1 MDMHTLIRTAVMIAA
16 PGVFPLLAAGI
27 AAERTVYDPSPTDPR
42 ILGALESERRMER
55 AGASS
60 DFDAMATVF
69 APDLVVNSPVNM
81 VVTRDNVL
89 ARMRGGQIAYEATFT
104 RTIDFV
110 GVRGDAVVVMGE
122 EVVVPVGDAPA
133 AGKTVHRRFTD
144 VWRMYD
150 SAWKLAIRQATIT
163 STQ

>member
-1 MDMHTLIRTAVMIAA
+1 MDVHTLTVFLLFLVVVA
-16 PGVFPLLAAGI
+16 PMAQSQ
-27 AAERTVYDPSPTDPR
+27 TVYDPSPTDPR
-42 ILGALESERRMER
+42 IVGALESERRMER

-60 DFDAMATVF
+60 DFDAMAAVF
-69 APDLVVNSPVNM
+69 APDLVVNSPINM
-81 VVTRDNVL
+81 VVMRDNVL

-144 VWRMYD
+144 IWRTYDGVWR
-150 SAWKLAIRQATIT
+150 LTIRQATIT
-163 STQ
+163 SAR